1 MAVVDFQAI
10 CEVIGIDAL
19 KYVMRRVSESKE
31 DDVAEPYAVVDYEK
45 YSKLHHAIRELY
57 GSASHGIL
65 NRIGRLTF
73 RHFVEEQAGEMSAIS
88 IALRLMPLR
97 ARKIFILKVI
107 AHSLSES
114 NHHETVYLQENNG
127 LLHLIDMNS
136 PACHGISA
144 GEPVCWHTVGFIE
157 EALQWATSREFRVE
171 EISCQAQGMPVCV
184 FAVAKEPNQSLHLA
198 WR

>member
-1 MAVVDFQAI
+1 M
-10 CEVIGIDAL
+10 IGGDAL
-19 KYVMRRVSESKE
+19 RYVLRRVSEGQE
-31 DDVAEPYAVVDYEK
+31 DDIAEPYALVDYQK

-57 GSASHGIL
+57 GPASHGIL

-73 RHFVEEQAGEMSAIS
+73 RHFVEEQAGQMSAIS

-114 NHHETVYLQENNG
+114 NHHETVCLQEDNG
-127 LLHLIDMNS
+127 RLQLIDMNS
-136 PACHGISA
+136 PACQGISSS
-144 GEPVCWHTVGFIE
+144 EPVCWHTVGFIE
-157 EALQWATSREFRVE
+157 EALRWATSQEFRVE

-184 FAVAKEPNQSLHLA
+184 FAIAKEPDQPLHLA

>member
-1 MAVVDFQAI
+1 MAVIDFRAI
-10 CEVIGIDAL
+10 CEVIGNDAL
-19 KYVMRRVSESKE
+19 RCVLRRVSKGQEN
-31 DDVAEPYAVVDYEK
+31 DIAEPYAVVEYEK
-45 YSKLHHAIRELY
+45 YSKIHQAIRDLY
-57 GSASHGIL
+57 GPASHGIL

-73 RHFVEEQAGEMSAIS
+73 RHFVEEQAGQMSAIS

-114 NHHETVYLQENNG
+114 NHHETVYLQEDDG

-144 GEPVCWHTVGFIE
+144 DEPVCWHTVGFVE
-157 EALQWATSREFRVE
+157 EALQWATSQEFRVE
-171 EISCQAQGMPVCV
+171 EISCQAQGMSVCV
-184 FAVAKEPNQSLHLA
+184 FAIAKEPNQPLHLA